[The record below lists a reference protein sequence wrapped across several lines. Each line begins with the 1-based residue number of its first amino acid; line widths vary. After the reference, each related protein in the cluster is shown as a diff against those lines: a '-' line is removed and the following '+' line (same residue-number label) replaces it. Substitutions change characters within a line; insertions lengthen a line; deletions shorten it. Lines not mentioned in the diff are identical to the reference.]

1 MEFLV
6 INQLIADEQHGF
18 VPKKGCVSN
27 LLETLDF
34 ITESLSWGNSV
45 DEIILDL
52 SKAFDLVPHKGL
64 THKLKGYG
72 IGSDLLEW
80 FEDFLKDREQ
90 RVVLG
95 ESVSSWES
103 VLSGVP
109 QGSVLGPLLFVIYIN
124 DLTDSVNNKLKL
136 YADDS
141 KILST
146 VNSWTDALG
155 VQKDIDSIS
164 EWMKD
169 WRMQL
174 NTNKCKV
181 IHFGKN
187 NSNFPYL
194 IEDENCGMKYIE
206 DVKSEKDLGVIFEAN
221 LKWTKQISACVNK
234 ANSLLGMLS
243 RTFES
248 RDVNIWKHLYISM
261 VRPHLE
267 YAFQVWSPTLESDI
281 SKLEKIQRKATKIP
295 TALKN
300 ISYDDRLK
308 ILGLTTLEERRK
320 RGDLIYMFKITK
332 GYESICWENSQVQS
346 DRASRKQNLKRES
359 FSSKR
364 SNDFCR
370 EVSVRHNF
378 FINRVIPDWNNIPS
392 KLVSAPSINS
402 FKARL
407 DMKYKNGCYSTK
419 PMI

>member
-1 MEFLV
+1 MRRVNGVPENKQ
-6 INQLIADEQHGF
+6 IIADEQHGF
-18 VPKKGCVSN
+18 VPRKGCLSN

-64 THKLKGYG
+64 VHKSKGYD
-72 IGSDLLEW
+72 IGSDLLKL

-103 VLSGVP
+103 VISGVP
-109 QGSVLGPLLFVIYIN
+109 QGSVLGPLIFVIYIN

-300 ISYDDRLK
+300 ISYDDRL
-308 ILGLTTLEERRK
+308 
-320 RGDLIYMFKITK
+320 
-332 GYESICWENSQVQS
+332 
-346 DRASRKQNLKRES
+346 
-359 FSSKR
+359 
-364 SNDFCR
+364 
-370 EVSVRHNF
+370 
-378 FINRVIPDWNNIPS
+378 
-392 KLVSAPSINS
+392 
-402 FKARL
+402 
-407 DMKYKNGCYSTK
+407 
-419 PMI
+419 